1 MTWKVAQ
8 SLQHAL
14 SRLRLK
20 SIRGQILAF
29 ALLAALVPS
38 LVTSVISYVQNRRAL
53 TEKITQELVTAGAQ
67 AKREADVWLNERLYD
82 LRVFASSSVVSENLA
97 QRGAPNRLEGYLN
110 SVRARLSDYEE
121 LQLVDSQGR
130 LVASSARGARAARL
144 PAGWEKMLESS
155 RFLVGEPYWD
165 DAARQVVVNLGVAVE
180 HADGRPA
187 GALVART
194 NLAGVV
200 QVLRTFA
207 SRTSGRVYLATATGR
222 LIADS
227 HDGSS
232 SRTAPA
238 LEPEVTARLLA
249 AEGKVVSYSAHGG
262 SESMGSARRLAR
274 VAWLAVAE
282 MPTAEAYRQ
291 VTRLRNVTLAV
302 VGAFLLI
309 VGVVAYRLAALI
321 ARPLGRL
328 TRAAS
333 KISAGDLSVE
343 LPPGGSGEAGYLTQ
357 VFNGMVA
364 SLRNHRAE
372 LERLSTTDVLTGLIN
387 RRHLMAV
394 LAGETERSK
403 RNGQPYS
410 VLMLDVDHFKK
421 YNDSHGH
428 QAGDDVLARI
438 GAVLHECIRAY
449 DAAARYGGEEFLVM
463 LSATGKDEA
472 LKVAERIRQ
481 RVRDEPFRGGRV
493 TMSIGVAEYP
503 AHGDSS
509 DKVIGQADA
518 ALYEAKRA
526 GRDRVVYAGEGKS
539 EAG

>member
-1 MTWKVAQ
+1 MAQ
-8 SLQHAL
+8 SFQHAV

-53 TEKITQELVTAGAQ
+53 TEKITHELVTAGSQ
-67 AKREADVWLNERLYD
+67 ARREVDVWLNERLYD
-82 LRVFASSSVVSENLA
+82 LRVFASSHVVSESLA
-97 QRGAPNRLEGYLN
+97 RRGVPNRLEGYLG

-121 LQLVDSQGR
+121 LQLVDAEGR

-144 PAGWEKMLESS
+144 PEGWRKMLESS
-155 RFLVGEPYWD
+155 RVLVGEPYWD
-165 DAARQVVVNLGVAVE
+165 DAARQMIVNLGVAVE

-194 NLAGVV
+194 NMAGVA
-200 QVLRTFA
+200 QVLQTFA

-227 HDGSS
+227 YDGAAG
-232 SRTAPA
+232 RTAPA
-238 LEPEVTARLLA
+238 LEPRVVTRLLA
-249 AEGKVVSYSAHGG
+249 AEGRVIGYDAHDG
-262 SESMGSARRLAR
+262 SESMGSARRLSR

-302 VGAFLLI
+302 VGVLLLI
-309 VGVVAYRLAALI
+309 VGLIAYRLATLI

-333 KISAGDLSVE
+333 KVSAGDLAVE

-357 VFNGMVA
+357 VFNAMVA

-372 LERLSTTDVLTGLIN
+372 LERLSTTDALTGLIN
-387 RRHLMAV
+387 RRHLTTV
-394 LAGETERSK
+394 LAGETERSR

-410 VLMLDVDHFKK
+410 LLMLDVDHFKK

-428 QAGDDVLARI
+428 QAGDEVLARI
-438 GAVLHECIRAY
+438 GVILHECIRAY

-463 LSATGKDEA
+463 LSATGKEEA
-472 LKVAERIRQ
+472 LNVAERIRQ
-481 RVRDEPFRGGRV
+481 RVGAEPFRGGRV
-493 TMSIGVAEYP
+493 TMSIGVAQYP
-503 AHGDSS
+503 THGDSS
-509 DKVIGQADA
+509 DKVIGKADA
-518 ALYEAKRA
+518 ALYAAKRA
-526 GRDRVVYAGEGKS
+526 GRDQVAYAGEA
-539 EAG
+539 E